1 MKRFLTALFNQLAS
15 ITLTIILLSAISLL
29 IGLQLA
35 APQLKP
41 LFRNSQWLTELATT
55 DFFHSRLFVL
65 FLILFCINL
74 IACTLKH
81 LNKTVA
87 LFRASSTFKEYLP
100 DAYWPVSEVIEGKD
114 IETVTRNLTDAFTR
128 HFRKPIMIKEDAGLR
143 FLMAER
149 GRYTNLGFYLA
160 HLSILTLVIGV
171 IMSLNG
177 YTYYIDISEGRVID
191 PLVVMDSKRHEK
203 RLDFGLR
210 CDEFKTLYYEGTT
223 KVFKHESTLSI
234 VKDGTKVKTQV
245 VDFGTA
251 LSYGTLD
258 IYQDRFVNRIER
270 AKIQVI
276 TPTGEQLLYEVKNGE
291 IFRLPGINLPI
302 RAAAFRENSLQ
313 LLSLSPPDRLWIS
326 NTPARFLQAALSGY
340 QFSLSGFSSTEM
352 TNLKI
357 VHDPGKGIVWY
368 SFLSMIAGFCIM
380 FFLSHRRIWAMVE
393 ARENGCEV
401 KLGGTSTKNPQS
413 IQEAL
418 NLIARETK
426 GGVP

>member
-1 MKRFLTALFNQLAS
+1 MKRVLTALFNQLAS

-41 LFRNSQWLTELATT
+41 LFKDSPWLTELATVE
-55 DFFHSRLFVL
+55 FFRSRLFIL

-87 LFRASSTFKEYLP
+87 LFRAASTFKELP
-100 DAYWPVSEVIEGKD
+100 DASWPVSEIIEGKD
-114 IETVTRNLTDAFTR
+114 IETVTRNLINAFTR
-128 HFRKPIMIKEDAGLR
+128 HFRKPVMVKEDAGLR
-143 FLMAER
+143 FLRAER

-177 YTYYIDISEGRVID
+177 YTYYIDISEGQVID
-191 PLVVMDSKRHEK
+191 PLVVVDSKQHEK

-234 VKDGTKVKTQV
+234 IEHRNKVKTQLV
-245 VDFGTA
+245 NFGTA
-251 LSYGTLD
+251 LHYGTLD
-258 IYQDRFVNRIER
+258 IYQNRFVNSIQR

-276 TPTGEQLLYEVKNGE
+276 TPTGEEHLYEVKNGE

-326 NTPARFLQAALSGY
+326 HSPVRFMQVALSGY
-340 QFSLSGFSSTEM
+340 QFSLAGFSSTEM
-352 TNLKI
+352 TNLRI
-357 VHDPGKGIVWY
+357 VDDPGKGIVWY

-393 ARENGCEV
+393 TIENRCEV

-413 IQEAL
+413 MQETL